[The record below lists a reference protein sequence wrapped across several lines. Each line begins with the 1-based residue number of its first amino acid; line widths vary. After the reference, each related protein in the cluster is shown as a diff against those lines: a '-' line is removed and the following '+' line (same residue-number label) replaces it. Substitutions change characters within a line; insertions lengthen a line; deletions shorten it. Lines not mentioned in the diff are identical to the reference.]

1 MRRRPLIVESSRQ
14 SGAILTVIVSAV
26 TAIALVIGIFVAVV
40 LWYPRPDDTTDVS
53 IFARDGAS
61 VDYCKQPAPRG
72 DPVLADDIPKAYTPG
87 CGWSVFPMPVLA
99 SCTEPLVAGA
109 PDLRGLW
116 QAHSGMVGHI
126 ERIEQCGNRVIV
138 TSGAII
144 HDMRADGT
152 LRNGVNDINPNGCFR
167 IWASARY
174 LDGALVLHPFGQ
186 SFITVTRTLE
196 GDELVWEY
204 PSIGVTRMKRI
215 CTLPD

>member
-1 MRRRPLIVESSRQ
+1 MTARGIVR
-14 SGAILTVIVSAV
+14 
-26 TAIALVIGIFVAVV
+26 IFVFSVTTLAVAVAIFIATV
-40 LWYPRPDDTTDVS
+40 LWFPRPEDTTDPA

-61 VDYCKQPAPRG
+61 VDYCDLPTLTG
-72 DPVLADDIPKAYTPG
+72 DGVGADDIPKAFTPG
-87 CGWSVFPMPVLA
+87 CGWEVFPMPILSA
-99 SCTEPLVAGA
+99 CTEPLSAGA
-109 PDLRGLW
+109 SDLRGLW
-116 QAHSGMVGHI
+116 QAHTGAVGHI

-138 TSGAII
+138 TSAAII

-152 LRNGVNDINPNGCFR
+152 LRNGVTDINPNGCFR
-167 IWASARY
+167 IWASAQY

-204 PSIGVTRMKRI
+204 PSIGITRMRRI